1 MAPTCAFRHILV
13 ATDFQPSAARALE
26 LAVPMAARD
35 GAQLTLLNVYSAPV
49 LVHSADDAIVL
60 ESLPELRAHAQR
72 ELDKLLAQVR
82 GRWPRVSGAIRE
94 GEAKKEIVEAARE
107 LGADLVV
114 LGTHGNSGLARV
126 LLGSVAEH
134 VVRHSDV
141 PVLTVRVESP
151 AP

>member
-1 MAPTCAFRHILV
+1 MPPTSVFRHILV
-13 ATDFQPSAARALE
+13 ATDFQPPAAHALD
-26 LAVPMAARD
+26 LAVTLAARD
-35 GAQLTLLNVYSAPV
+35 EAQLTLLNVYSTPV
-49 LVHSADDAIVL
+49 LVHSADDPIVL

-72 ELDKLLAQVR
+72 QLDELLDRIR
-82 GRWPRVSGAIRE
+82 GRWPKVSGAIRE

-107 LGADLVV
+107 MGADLVV

-134 VVRHSDV
+134 VVRHSHV

-151 AP
+151 G